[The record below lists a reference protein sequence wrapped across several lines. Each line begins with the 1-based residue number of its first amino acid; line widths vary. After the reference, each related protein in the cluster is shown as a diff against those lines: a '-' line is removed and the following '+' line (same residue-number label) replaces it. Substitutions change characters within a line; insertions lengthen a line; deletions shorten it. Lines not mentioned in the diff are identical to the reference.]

1 MNDLTELP
9 ETQLATPS
17 ENSRAWLSKQME
29 NLTAMTS
36 ASDVLKQFARLAA
49 NYGDSRISTPEQ
61 RTLLLRAVRRRRARV
76 DCGGTVRMETFQL
89 AQIGVVFCCLVGLWV
104 RGGREPI
111 QGYIFTVAFIF
122 NLLLTAVLGY

>member
-1 MNDLTELP
+1 M
-9 ETQLATPS
+9 TPVTCLC
-17 ENSRAWLSKQME
+17 AIQ
-29 NLTAMTS
+29 
-36 ASDVLKQFARLAA
+36 AA
-49 NYGDSRISTPEQ
+49 PQRQRKRQ